1 MARLPRMYLI
11 LDIDLTHFKVATLLA
26 VLGAIGLVGQLLMLR
41 AIYLRKSKRM
51 TWTMRLININSF
63 FALSYLILLT
73 VWVSHPS
80 ERYQPFVPSW
90 YLVLGNLWKTSKPWF
105 QSTGSKVDSHVNIQ
119 CSGFMFVL
127 EYRLFLM
134 LFLHLV
140 SLELNLIIIWENN
153 FITRSSTRYQRSNHP
168 NQANC

>member
-73 VWVSHPS
+73 PIGKIPTFCTIVIFGP
-80 ERYQPFVPSW
+80 
-90 YLVLGNLWKTSKPWF
+90 WKSLKDIKTLISIDWKQGRFTCKYSMFWLY
-105 QSTGSKVDSHVNIQ
+105 V
-119 CSGFMFVL
+119 CSGVSIISNAVL
-127 EYRLFLM
+127 TLG
-134 LFLHLV
+134 
-140 SLELNLIIIWENN
+140 
-153 FITRSSTRYQRSNHP
+153 
-168 NQANC
+168 